1 MPVDRR
7 TFIKSGASLGAFT
20 LANPLLSATDS
31 AEDTPREN
39 AADYASV
46 AEAPYTQ
53 PFIDV
58 DEWRDEPVRHR
69 YVHGGFED
77 TDLLFS
83 MYFPPE
89 EQYEGRFFQ
98 PLAAVSGDENPTPE
112 AMFMASSMA
121 FAISS
126 GGYLAESNQGSRH
139 MFGGSSKA
147 NAAVARY
154 SRALAAEMYGPHRP
168 WGYVYGGSGGAFKTL
183 SCVENY
189 KGVWD
194 GSIPYVHGSPVA
206 IPYVF
211 TVQAHAMRILG
222 PRFPQIVDAIEPGG
236 SGNMYEGL
244 NREER
249 EALAE
254 VTRMGFPPRAWFDFE
269 RIAFGYT
276 GVFSSLIGFIVN
288 GDPGYFEDFWT
299 KPGYLGANPT
309 PSLREARVQ
318 QPTTIKALI
327 MPEEARAMGLPV
339 TISARQVGSGV
350 TFPAALRLENLP
362 DKELRGASIIVKS
375 GGAKG
380 ATLYVAGRRG
390 DIVSVGFGAD
400 SFQLLPA
407 LRAGDAVDV
416 DNSVYLAAQTYHRH
430 QVQAPEFK
438 VFDQFRGP
446 SGTPIYPQRPHSINE
461 SADRVGDTATQ
472 SGQFDGKMIVVHA
485 MMDEAAYPWQADW
498 YRARVAATQGARF
511 DDKYR
516 LYYVDH
522 AMHTTRSYNSRD
534 GMYPAAQTRVVSYQG
549 VLQQALRHLAD
560 WVEEGIA
567 PPASTGYTVNDG
579 QVLLAP
585 EAGDRK
591 GLQPVVRLSVNGGD
605 RIEVKT
611 GEEVEFEAVIE
622 SPPNAG
628 LLVSAKWDFDGKG
641 EFPES
646 SAIDS
651 PARRLTLKKRHTF
664 TEAGSYFP
672 SLLVSSELDGR
683 QDAAYARPENLGR
696 VRVVV
701 S

>member
-1 MPVDRR
+1 MLDRR
-7 TFIKSGASLGAFT
+7 TFVKSGATLGAFT
-20 LANPLLSATDS
+20 LTNPVVGASPSSAD
-31 AEDTPREN
+31 APRED
-39 AADYASV
+39 ARDYASV
-46 AEAPYTQ
+46 AEAPYTK

-89 EQYEGRFFQ
+89 EKYEGRFFQ
-98 PLAAVSGDENPTPE
+98 PLAAVSGDENATPE

-121 FAISS
+121 FAIAS
-126 GGYLAESNQGSRH
+126 GGYLVESNQGSRH
-139 MFGGSSKA
+139 MFGGSSQA

-154 SRALAAEMYGPHRP
+154 SRSLAAGMYGDHRP

-183 SCVENY
+183 SCVETY

-211 TVQAHAMRILG
+211 TVQAHAMRILDSK
-222 PRFPQIVDAIEPGG
+222 FPQIVDAIDPGG
-236 SGNMYEGL
+236 SGNMYDGL
-244 NREER
+244 TREER

-254 VTRMGFPPRAWFDFE
+254 VTRMGFPPRAWFDYE

-288 GDPGYFEDFWT
+288 GDPSYFEDFWF
-299 KPGYLGANPT
+299 KPGYLGADPT

-318 QPTTIKALI
+318 QASSIRELI
-327 MPEEARAMGLPV
+327 MPEDARDMDLPV
-339 TISARQVGSGV
+339 TISARQTGSGV
-350 TFPAALRLENLP
+350 RFPAALRLADLP
-362 DKELRGASIIVKS
+362 DKELRGASINVKS
-375 GGAKG
+375 GDAKG
-380 ATLYVAGRRG
+380 ATLYVAGRRD

-400 SFQLLPA
+400 SFRLL
-407 LRAGDAVDV
+407 AGLQSGDKVEV
-416 DNSVYLAAQTYHRH
+416 NNSVYLAAQTYHRH

-446 SGTPIYPQRPHSINE
+446 SGTPIYPQRPRSLNE
-461 SADRVGDTATQ
+461 STQRMGDDAAQ
-472 SGQFDGKMIVVHA
+472 SGEFDGKMIVVQA

-498 YRARVAATQGARF
+498 YRARVKAAQQERF

-522 AMHTTRSYNSRD
+522 AMHTTRDYNNRD
-534 GMYPAAQTRVVSYQG
+534 GMHPAAQTRIVSYQG

-560 WVEEGIA
+560 WVENDVA
-567 PPASTGYTVNDG
+567 PPANSGYSVNDG
-579 QVLLAP
+579 QVMLKPGAK
-585 EAGDRK
+585 ARK
-591 GLQPVVRLSVNGGD
+591 GLQPVVSLTANGGE
-605 RIEVKT
+605 RAEISA
-611 GEEVEFEAVIE
+611 GEEVTFEAAVE
-622 SPPNAG
+622 TPPDAG
-628 LLVSAKWDFDGKG
+628 AVVSADWDFEGTG
-641 EFPES
+641 NYPES
-646 SAIDS
+646 SAIDK
-651 PARRLTLKKRHTF
+651 PAARLTFKKTWKF
-664 TEAGSYFP
+664 TEPGTYFP
-672 SLLVSSELDGR
+672 ALKVSSDREGNG
-683 QDAAYARPENLGR
+683 DATFARPGNLGR

-701 S
+701 T